1 MKKIIGLLVF
11 TVLTANM
18 FAQSISQSNVPAVIL
33 NAFQLKFPDADDVK
47 WKLDKGNYYVSCKVN
62 GKSNK
67 LTLDDRGKIIRHSQD
82 LWASEIPS
90 NVLATIQSKVAYFDL
105 DDADRYEEGGSVVYE
120 INFKIDGKK
129 HHFRVSDKGRLL
141 KFRKELKDS
150 EVPASILDLIN
161 TGYGTFDLDRAK
173 YVEESGQTIYMIR
186 GEIND
191 YDHLFTV
198 DQKSNIIEHHQDL
211 RHSEIPVPIL
221 NAVNDLY
228 NDYEIRDA
236 DLKET
241 GGKGVYIIQLRKSRE
256 KIYVTFNPQGKIL
269 EVK

>member
-1 MKKIIGLLVF
+1 MKKTIGFFVF
-11 TVLTANM
+11 IVLTANL

-33 NAFQLKFPDADDVK
+33 NVFQLKFPDADDVK
-47 WKLDKGNYYVSCKVN
+47 WKLDKGNYYVTCKVN

-67 LTLDDRGKIIRHSQD
+67 ITLDDRGKILRHAQD
-82 LWASEIPS
+82 LYTSEIPS

-105 DDADRYEEGGSVVYE
+105 DDADRYEEGGDITYE

-129 HHFRVSDKGRLL
+129 HHFRVSEKGRLL

-150 EVPASILDLIN
+150 EVPAPILDMIRTN
-161 TGYGTFDLDRAK
+161 YGDLDLDRSK
-173 YVEESGQTIYMIR
+173 YVEEPGKTIYMIR
-186 GEIND
+186 GEIDD

-198 DQKSNIIEHHQDL
+198 DHKMNIIEHHQDL
-211 RHSEIPVPIL
+211 MHSEIPVPIL

-228 NDYEIRDA
+228 NGYEIRDA

-241 GGKGVYIIQLRKSRE
+241 GGKGVYILRLRKSRE